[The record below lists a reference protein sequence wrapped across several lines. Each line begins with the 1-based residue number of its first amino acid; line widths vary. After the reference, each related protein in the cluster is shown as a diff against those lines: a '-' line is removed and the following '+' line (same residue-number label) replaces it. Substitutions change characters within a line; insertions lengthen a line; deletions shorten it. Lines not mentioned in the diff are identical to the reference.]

1 MEENKKYATAKCVSE
16 RGKLRIRLTDPNYN
30 SQANCQC
37 PRNIRVEGAEYLI
50 PIENITFSENNK
62 FKFFYRIKGAGIKRK
77 DDKISIKIFEE
88 GEDDK
93 ISIKIFE
100 EGEDEKCVICFDLN
114 KSVIFIPCG
123 HFATCEICSNSIK
136 NNSTNDFDRN
146 FVCPICRAVVEKA
159 VDRKLVEEK

>member
-16 RGKLRIRLTDPNYN
+16 KGKLRIRLTDPNYN
-30 SQANCQC
+30 SLANCQC
-37 PRNIRVEGAEYLI
+37 PRDIRVEGAEYLI

-62 FKFFYRIKGAGIKRK
+62 FKFFYRIKKTGIKRVEK
-77 DDKISIKIFEE
+77 KEDKIL
-88 GEDDK
+88 
-93 ISIKIFE
+93 IKIFE

-123 HFATCEICSNSIK
+123 HFAACEVCSNSIK
-136 NNSTNDFDRN
+136 GNSNSFDET
-146 FVCPICRAVVEKA
+146 FTCPICRTVVQKA